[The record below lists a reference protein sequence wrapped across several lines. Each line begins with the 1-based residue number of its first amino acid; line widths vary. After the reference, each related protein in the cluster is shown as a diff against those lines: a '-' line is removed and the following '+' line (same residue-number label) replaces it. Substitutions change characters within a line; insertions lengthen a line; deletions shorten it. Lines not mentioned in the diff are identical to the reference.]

1 MVAVV
6 GQKGGGN
13 NTLSIKQ
20 TNTLT
25 RSYPAAGGDLPPR
38 RSSFE
43 KIESSDYQVV
53 STHGVGVCGAVGG
66 CEYL

>member
-20 TNTLT
+20 PNTLT
-25 RSYPAAGGDLPPR
+25 RSAGGDLPPR